1 MQPAGYHGIGM
12 AGLARRD
19 RAAAGIDRATLKRAW
34 HFADKYRVK
43 LVLYML
49 TIVAVTFV
57 ALAPPLVFKRLIDTA
72 IPQKNLGMV
81 NLLFVLAVA
90 LALGESA
97 LRSLS
102 RWFGAHI
109 GENLIFDLRLAM
121 FERAQQL
128 PLAFFTRT

>member
-12 AGLARRD
+12 ARLARRD
-19 RAAAGIDRATLKRAW
+19 RAASGIDRKTLARAW
-34 HFADKYRVK
+34 HFAAKYRVK

-49 TIVAVTFV
+49 TIVVIAFV
-57 ALAPPLVFKRLIDTA
+57 AAAPPLVFKRLIDTA
-72 IPQKNLGMV
+72 IPRKDFGMV
-81 NLLFVLAVA
+81 NLLFFFAVG
-90 LALGESA
+90 LALSESA

-121 FERAQQL
+121 FERGQ
-128 PLAFFTRT
+128 